1 MQKNSH
7 LVGCC
12 GISCS
17 ACGLYV
23 KNKCEGCIKTQEA
36 VDALNKEDIGCAVLE
51 CAVAKKVDVCSRDCQ
66 DFPCENFKGWPL
78 SQEWLDMYKSRNK

>member
-1 MQKNSH
+1 MQKDNH

-12 GISCS
+12 GISCF

-23 KNKCEGCIKTQEA
+23 KNKCEGCTKTQEA
-36 VDALNKEDIGCAVLE
+36 VDSLNKEGIGCSVLE
-51 CAVAKKVDVCSRDCQ
+51 CAVKKEVDVCSRDCQ
-66 DFPCENFKGWPL
+66 DFPCDKFEGWPL